1 MALNKMQRLLAEQNL
16 PPSLIEY
23 AYAMPAPIGRIRE
36 QFRFQLLVKLAR
48 APGSELLKAQ
58 LLALARERRK
68 EGAFSHVEINPQN
81 MM

>member
-1 MALNKMQRLLAEQNL
+1 
-16 PPSLIEY
+16 
-23 AYAMPAPIGRIRE
+23 MPAPIGRIRE
-36 QFRFQLLVKLAR
+36 QFRFQLLVKLSR